1 MRRVWKRGFT
11 LIELLVVIAIIAI
24 LAAILF
30 PVFAQAR
37 EKARMT
43 ACLSNMKQIGT
54 SLTMYA
60 QDYDETFPYIRFT
73 SVPAGSNS
81 AWSYVWRNAIEPYLK
96 SQAVLAC
103 PSNPWGHGMIPGH
116 PSTNNPPKPG
126 DNAEGWQSSPTLTMP
141 ISYAMN
147 SCAVTWYAA
156 DSKTGQAVPPPRVAS
171 FTRPADTIIICE
183 NTWPTSD
190 VHGPDWMWDE
200 CPGLFNHQAGKQAN
214 FIFFD
219 GHAHSKKWIAT
230 LYPLTQNNWQPDDPN
245 PDPTNRHI
253 KSPNA
258 GTACDY
264 VIPPDPS
271 AKAFQTN
278 GCAQIYSQ

>member
-1 MRRVWKRGFT
+1 MQRTRKPAFT

-43 ACLSNMKQIGT
+43 ACLSNMKQIGL

-60 QDYDETFPYIRFT
+60 QDYDETFPFIRFT
-73 SVPAGSNS
+73 SSPPGSN
-81 AWSYVWRNAIEPYLK
+81 ANWTYVWRNAIRPYLK
-96 SQAVLAC
+96 SQGVLAC
-103 PSNPWGHGMIPGH
+103 PSNPLSHPQPGK

-126 DNAEGWQSSPTLTMP
+126 DNAEGWQSEPSLTMP

-147 SCAVTWYAA
+147 SCAVTWNAA
-156 DSKTGQAVPPPRVAS
+156 DSKAGQTVPAPRVAS
-171 FTRPADTIIICE
+171 FVRPAETIAICE
-183 NTWPTSD
+183 NQWPTSD
-190 VHGPDWMWDE
+190 VHGPDWMWNQ
-200 CPGLFNHQAGKQAN
+200 CAGLFSHQTGKQAN

-219 GHAHSKKWIAT
+219 GHAKSKKWMST
-230 LYPLTQNNWQPDDPN
+230 LYPLTQNNWQPNEPN
-245 PDPTNRHI
+245 PDPNNRHI
-253 KSPNA
+253 TSPNA

-264 VIPPDPS
+264 TIPASPAD
-271 AKAFQTN
+271 KVFQTSA
-278 GCAQIYSQ
+278 CLPVYQ